1 MPIWLQLNKLPIK
14 QPLPPQPLNP
24 TSQAVDPT
32 RAATAVVAAHPDT
45 AQHSRLHPTA
55 MEALHLQLATEVH
68 PEDPAIENMDE
79 EDSHHHRDFIFPF

>member
-1 MPIWLQLNKLPIK
+1 
-14 QPLPPQPLNP
+14 
-24 TSQAVDPT
+24 
-32 RAATAVVAAHPDT
+32 
-45 AQHSRLHPTA
+45 